1 MRARCKERA
10 ISDQINP
17 LARHKTILALS
28 MILTV
33 GLLTACSAKKQ
44 EGGARADTKA
54 GGPQSISVSTTTVV
68 ERSARRSLDVV
79 GSLEAQDDV
88 TVSSQSSGNLE
99 EILVDV
105 GTPIRKGQVI
115 GRIDQRELKLKAAQ
129 AEATLR
135 QAEARLGITRGERID
150 PQKQPDV
157 RQAFSAMERARND
170 LTAAQTL
177 VNSGNISKQHYD
189 IAQKTFE
196 QAEARYQAAME
207 NVRNLEAILEEKRA
221 ALAISQEHLGDA
233 AVLSPITGVVKQKL
247 ASKGEYLQ
255 PGTPIATIVQI
266 NPLRLRL
273 EIPEMVAARI
283 TKGQVVTLKVD
294 TFPDREFKGR
304 IARINPSVDEKNRS
318 LIAEAEVPN
327 DNALLKPGMFARARI
342 ASEVEV
348 ATLMVPDK
356 AVVSLAGVDK
366 VFVVEGD
373 QAVER
378 QVKLG
383 TRDGSLIE
391 VIDGVKA
398 GDRVITSNTDQLHN
412 GKAVSA
418 T

>member
-1 MRARCKERA
+1 LKVPDPAGWGIASRLLVAA
-10 ISDQINP
+10 T
-17 LARHKTILALS
+17 LLGTILL
-28 MILTV
+28 
-33 GLLTACSAKKQ
+33 GACSGNKPQSGTK
-44 EGGARADTKA
+44 ADTKTEGA
-54 GGPQSISVSTTTVV
+54 PQSISVSTTTVV
-68 ERSARRSLDVV
+68 ERATRRSLDVV

-99 EILVDV
+99 QILVDV
-105 GTPIRKGQVI
+105 GTPVRKGQVI
-115 GRIDQRELKLKAAQ
+115 GRIDQRELKLKVAQ

-135 QAEARLGITRGERID
+135 QAEARLGITHGERID

-157 RQAFSAMERARND
+157 KQTLAAMERARYD
-170 LTAAQTL
+170 WTAAQRL
-177 VNSGNISKQHYD
+177 VDRGHISRQQYD

-196 QAEARYQAAME
+196 GAEARYQAALE

-221 ALAISQEHLGDA
+221 ALAISQEQLGDA
-233 AVLSPITGVVKQKL
+233 AVLSPIAGVVKQKL
-247 ASKGEYLQ
+247 ASQGEYLQ

-283 TKGQVVTLKVD
+283 IKGLVVTLKVD

-304 IARINPSVDEKNRS
+304 IARISPSVDEKNRS

-327 DNALLKPGMFARARI
+327 ENALLKPGMFARARI

-366 VFVVEGD
+366 VFVVEGG

-383 TRDGSLIE
+383 GRNGSLIE
-391 VIDGVKA
+391 VIDGIRV

-412 GKAVSA
+412 GKSVSGS
-418 T
+418 